1 MLVDAGGD
9 NTTLKRHGGW
19 KSTEV
24 AESYIDNS
32 LNNRLNV
39 SDKIMTHIRI
49 IEPSMFQI

>member
-32 LNNRLNV
+32 LNNRLRAGF
-39 SDKIMTHIRI
+39 SIDD
-49 IEPSMFQI
+49 